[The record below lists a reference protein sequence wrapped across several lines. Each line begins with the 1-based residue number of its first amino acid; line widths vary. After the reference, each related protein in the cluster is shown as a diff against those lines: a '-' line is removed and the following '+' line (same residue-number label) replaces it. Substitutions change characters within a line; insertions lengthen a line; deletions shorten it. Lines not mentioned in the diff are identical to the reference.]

1 MFKEEYERIEFEII
15 RFQTS
20 DVIMTSSPLEGDDE
34 LPIRGDH

>member
-1 MFKEEYERIEFEII
+1 MLKEEYERIEIEII

-20 DVIMTSSPLEGDDE
+20 DVIMTSYPSEEDDE

>member
-1 MFKEEYERIEFEII
+1 MLKEEYERIELEII

-20 DVIMTSSPLEGDDE
+20 DVIMTSSLLEGDDE